1 MNVMTTFNSTPY
13 LADMGSHFRSLV
25 PPTSSGIPSCP
36 FLAAEKEEVQS
47 PLLDP
52 NTPTRSSNVE
62 HHPTQEEPDMKASN
76 NFNAENAITL
86 LVGPEQQ
93 KLIVH
98 ASYITRTSAFFATAL
113 KKEWAEGQ
121 TRTVELQEE
130 TPELMAHYLD
140 WVYTSKLPTK
150 DCSLFHPESA
160 KITAHDLLAELY
172 VLGERRLDSDFR
184 NAITAELVR
193 LRLILHGSP
202 GCRTSQRVTSVN
214 TIYQGTPAGSPA
226 RRLMVDLSLRFGCHQ
241 CFTGDLDKAFLV
253 DLTHAFFVAAHL
265 PKGVEGQ
272 RGLEPKAEEYRV

>member
-1 MNVMTTFNSTPY
+1 
-13 LADMGSHFRSLV
+13 MGSSFGPFVTSTLSAT
-25 PPTSSGIPSCP
+25 PTCP
-36 FLAAEKEEVQS
+36 FLTATNKEVKS

-52 NTPTRSSNVE
+52 NTPTTSPNAE
-62 HHPTQEEPDMKASN
+62 HHPTQEEPDMKPSN

-93 KLIVH
+93 KLVVH
-98 ASYITRTSAFFATAL
+98 VGYITRTSAFFAAAL

-121 TRTVELQEE
+121 TRTVELHEE
-130 TPELMAHYLD
+130 APEMMAQYLD

-160 KITAHDLLAELY
+160 KTTAHNLLAELY

-184 NAITAELVR
+184 NAITTEFVR

-226 RRLMVDLSLRFGCHQ
+226 RRPMVDLSLRFGCHQ
-241 CFTGDLDKAFLV
+241 CYTGDLDKAFLV